1 MKTEMKE
8 RLSKLQFPN
17 DTGMSN
23 VREIVLSDIQFCSEE
38 NIFKMVVKLSDEETK
53 QPIGQALNDTRKV
66 QERAK
71 NDDKSTFV
79 FPNQCKQFYEKE
91 DNEPQ
96 TPLYTSVAWLD
107 EDTIAV
113 VDQRNQKL
121 KLILRGKGV
130 VKTTVIKHCITV
142 CAFKDGLA
150 CMEQKITH

>member
-23 VREIVLSDIQFCSEE
+23 VREIVLPDIQFCSEE

-71 NDDKSTFV
+71 MTINRLLSFLTNANNFMKKKTMNPKHHSTPV
-79 FPNQCKQFYEKE
+79 LHGWTK
-91 DNEPQ
+91 
-96 TPLYTSVAWLD
+96 TP
-107 EDTIAV
+107 
-113 VDQRNQKL
+113 
-121 KLILRGKGV
+121 
-130 VKTTVIKHCITV
+130 
-142 CAFKDGLA
+142 
-150 CMEQKITH
+150 

>member
-23 VREIVLSDIQFCSEE
+23 VREIVLPDIQFCSEE

-130 VKTTVIKHCITV
+130 VIKHCITV